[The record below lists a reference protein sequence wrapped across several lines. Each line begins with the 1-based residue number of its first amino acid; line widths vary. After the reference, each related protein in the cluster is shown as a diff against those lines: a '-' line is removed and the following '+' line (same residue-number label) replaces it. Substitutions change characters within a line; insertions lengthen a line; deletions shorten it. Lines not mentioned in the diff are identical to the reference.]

1 MGGTTSTAYALEAVT
16 QLAWQVLGS
25 TLHSVPVRH
34 SMAAQPRLLAHLS
47 AAGLG
52 VSGTQLARHW
62 ASSMQVVLA
71 MQRATAQLP
80 GALTHLVLGGN
91 KAGAAAAGTAAAGWV
106 VGLGLVVV
114 GLVTHL
120 AWQVLLSSWHNLP
133 LLHSIRAQPLRAQ
146 GLVGAA
152 AAGVAA
158 AWIGL
163 QEGRQVTGSC
173 THRVPDLQRTAA
185 QRLNPQEE
193 VLVVVGTAAAWTG
206 AQVALQVTGSSTHR
220 VPEMQRTAAQ
230 PLVPHE
236 AGATSAAAVV
246 GCLGTAV
253 ALQEDLQVQ
262 GSTLHV

>member
-1 MGGTTSTAYALEAVT
+1 
-16 QLAWQVLGS
+16 
-25 TLHSVPVRH
+25 
-34 SMAAQPRLLAHLS
+34 MAAQPRLLAHLS
-47 AAGLG
+47 AAGVG

-62 ASSMQVVLA
+62 VSSMQVVPA

-91 KAGAAAAGTAAAGWV
+91 KAGAAAGTAAAGWV

-114 GLVTHL
+114 GLVTHMAL
-120 AWQVLLSSWHNLP
+120 QVLLSSWHTLP
-133 LLHSIRAQPLRAQ
+133 LAHSIRAQPLRAQ

-158 AWIGL
+158 WIGM

-185 QRLNPQEE
+185 QRLNPQEG
-193 VLVVVGTAAAWTG
+193 VVVVVVVSTAAAWTG
-206 AQVALQVTGSSTHR
+206 AQVALQVLGSSTHR

-236 AGATSAAAVV
+236 AGVTSAAAVV
-246 GCLGTAV
+246 GCLGAAV